1 MTKVSGW
8 IPFLLM
14 LAVILVVVAAGC
26 TSPSAQPAPG
36 ITSSPAAGGGQ
47 TVMIQNF
54 AFSPATLTVKA
65 GTTVTWTNN
74 DGTQHT
80 VTPDAGAPAGFGSGG
95 LSPGT
100 SYSFTF
106 TSPGTYPYHC
116 SIHTSMKGTVIVT

>member
-1 MTKVSGW
+1 MTTNARW
-8 IPFLLM
+8 LPFLVM
-14 LAVILVVVAAGC
+14 LAMILAVLSAAC
-26 TSPSAQPAPG
+26 TAPSGQPAPTG
-36 ITSSPAAGGGQ
+36 TPAATGENVQ
-47 TVMIQNF
+47 IQNF

-106 TSPGTYPYHC
+106 TGPGTYPYHC
-116 SIHTSMKGTVIVT
+116 SIHQSMKGTVVVT